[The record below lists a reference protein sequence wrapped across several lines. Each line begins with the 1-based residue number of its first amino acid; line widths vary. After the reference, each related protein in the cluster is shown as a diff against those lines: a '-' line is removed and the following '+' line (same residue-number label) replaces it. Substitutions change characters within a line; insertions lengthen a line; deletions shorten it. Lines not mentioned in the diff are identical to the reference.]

1 MTIAVLT
8 LAVGPSPEDLARC
21 YLRSHK
27 DAYKLFSAL
36 CVIQPLRASV
46 RDHSSIEP
54 GGSPRR
60 ISQKAV
66 LTI

>member
-27 DAYKLFSAL
+27 DAYKRFSAL
-36 CVIQPLRASV
+36 LRRPAFANFWCSV
-46 RDHSSIEP
+46 APSLSLNPKGPVQSI
-54 GGSPRR
+54 
-60 ISQKAV
+60 
-66 LTI
+66 